1 MQWCGPGARGE
12 ESLAQ
17 DPGAYRLGGALLYK
31 EMLCSDIS
39 EQPQLAHGGG
49 GQWRELVCGS
59 LQRLV
64 PPASRAAGSAD
75 RGAIVPCPLCAVQG
89 VWGIG
94 RVGSSRSFHR
104 VQFNENRK
112 IKGQDRR
119 KKAPSMLMCRL
130 GN

>member
-17 DPGAYRLGGALLYK
+17 DPGAYRLGGALFYK
-31 EMLCSDIS
+31 EMLCSDIT
-39 EQPQLAHGGG
+39 EQPQLAHWGG

-59 LQRLV
+59 LLPAAQRALLIGEPLFLV
-64 PPASRAAGSAD
+64 HCVQYRVF
-75 RGAIVPCPLCAVQG
+75 GA
-89 VWGIG
+89 IG
-94 RVGSSRSFHR
+94 RVGSSHSFHR

-119 KKAPSMLMCRL
+119 KKAPFMLVCQL